1 MLPWG
6 HLALGYLWYAVWGR
20 LGSGSLPA
28 GTGAIAVALGSQAPD
43 LDKVLA
49 WWFGVI
55 PNGRSLAHSVLT
67 AAVVLVIVRRYAV
80 ACGRNHQGNVFA
92 LGSLSHLLGDAL
104 YPLLSGNLSALGFLA
119 WPVVPAIEYDHTGG
133 FLAFFTSLDFGVT
146 FWAELGLFVVAFAVW
161 SVDGRPGLGL
171 CREQVSRWLDAAR
184 TTPL

>member
-20 LGSGSLPA
+20 LDAEVPRTE
-28 GTGAIAVALGSQAPD
+28 TGAIAVALGSQAPD

-49 WWFGVI
+49 WWFGVV
-55 PNGRSLAHSVLT
+55 PNGRSLAHSVLI

-80 ACGRNHQGNVFA
+80 VRGRSHRGSAFA
-92 LGSLSHLLGDAL
+92 LGYLSHLLGDAL
-104 YPLLSGNLSALGFLA
+104 YPLLYGNLSALRFLA
-119 WPVVPAIEYDHTGG
+119 WPVVPAIEYDQTGG

-161 SVDGRPGLGL
+161 SADGRPGLGL

-184 TTPL
+184 TTPR